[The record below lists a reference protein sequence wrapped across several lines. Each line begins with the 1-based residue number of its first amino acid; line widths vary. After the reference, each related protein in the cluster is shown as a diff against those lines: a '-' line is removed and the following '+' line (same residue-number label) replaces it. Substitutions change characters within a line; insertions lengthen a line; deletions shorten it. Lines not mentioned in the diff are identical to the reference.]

1 MNHYEQYV
9 ACYILLSIINLP
21 ACIMAVHYYT
31 ITQCVS
37 CAFCLCIYASYAIGL
52 DRSKRRKTENQR
64 SNRKKVICLRC
75 DKVLNDDNTK
85 YHQAAKHEGLAPS
98 FRAISERGQTLLNF
112 NKVTG
117 QKPQVNQFFFHINFF
132 LFHIQRQGK
141 FVNHTFLFKLTF

>member
-1 MNHYEQYV
+1 MVALQYF
-9 ACYILLSIINLP
+9 AIIYI
-21 ACIMAVHYYT
+21 
-31 ITQCVS
+31 ITTKFMMQ
-37 CAFCLCIYASYAIGL
+37 IYANYAIGL

-132 LFHIQRQGK
+132 FSISRDRGNL
-141 FVNHTFLFKLTF
+141 